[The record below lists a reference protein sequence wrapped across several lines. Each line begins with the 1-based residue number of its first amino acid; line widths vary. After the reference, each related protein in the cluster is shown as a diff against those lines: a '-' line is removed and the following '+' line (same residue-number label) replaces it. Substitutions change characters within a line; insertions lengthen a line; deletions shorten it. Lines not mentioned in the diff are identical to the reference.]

1 MEKGTFA
8 DRLKIAMDRE
18 HKKQVDVIRAALEQG
33 VKLGKSHMSQYVGGK
48 TVPRPDIL
56 QFLAE
61 TLHVDADWLS
71 GQEGEASR
79 QEQTGQSLP
88 SEAEE
93 EIAALAGQWDAFRRE
108 SDPGLDL
115 NREELENVKKNSVT
129 AKGNGCA
136 GGC

>member
-18 HKKQVDVIRAALEQG
+18 HKKQVDVIRAAQEQG

-93 EIAALAGQWDAFRRE
+93 EIAEPVPKIREFRKSSKLDDVLYDVRGPVVRRP
-108 SDPGLDL
+108 PGW
-115 NREELENVKKNSVT
+115 RRR
-129 AKGNGCA
+129 A
-136 GGC
+136 